1 MIGIVVTGHGDF
13 ADGIYKSFEM
23 IAGHADNVS
32 IVRFEDGMDLNEFHH
47 QLNEVFTKYSN
58 QYKGVLVLT
67 DLLGGT
73 PFNTSMV
80 ISQEFEKV
88 RVLTGT
94 NLSIVT
100 SSQSLSAFSISSIA
114 NNTELNNN
122 SSNSETK
129 IVPSTSAD
137 KNIYST
143 KDSTKKSKVKKLPQ
157 SGSMIDQKTLIF
169 TGILLIFAGL
179 AYGYK
184 KRMVLSNIKEK

>member
-1 MIGIVVTGHGDF
+1 MIGIVVTGHGEF

-32 IVRFEDGMDLNEFHH
+32 IVRFEEGMDLNEFHH

-94 NLSIVT
+94 NLSMMIEG
-100 SSQSLSAFSISSIA
+100 QL
-114 NNTELNNN
+114 L
-122 SSNSETK
+122 
-129 IVPSTSAD
+129 
-137 KNIYST
+137 
-143 KDSTKKSKVKKLPQ
+143 SKVEDNVDKLANQIVEVGRLAVSFPE
-157 SGSMIDQKTLIF
+157 IIF
-169 TGILLIFAGL
+169 DTDEEKVEEGI
-179 AYGYK
+179 
-184 KRMVLSNIKEK
+184 